1 MSALAKIAAAWSIQP
16 DWLIALA
23 EACDAE
29 NQAKAARR
37 IGYSAATVSFVL
49 NGRYT
54 GDLTAV
60 EAAVRDA
67 LMRGTVVCPV
77 LGEIPGEDCRKHQAT
92 KYSASNPQRIAVF
105 RACRNG
111 CPHSRIEADGAAA

>member
-1 MSALAKIAAAWSIQP
+1 MSALAKLAAWAP
-16 DWLIALA
+16 TPADWLVALA
-23 EACDAE
+23 EACDQE
-29 NQAKAARR
+29 TQGKAARR

-54 GDLTAV
+54 GDLKAV

-67 LMRGTVVCPV
+67 LMRGTLACPL
-77 LGEIPGEDCRKHQAT
+77 LGEILGEACRHNQALP
-92 KYSASNPQRIAVF
+92 YSATNPQRVALF

-111 CPHSRIEADGAAA
+111 CVHSRIEAGEAA

>member
-1 MSALAKIAAAWSIQP
+1 MSALAKIAATWPVQP
-16 DWLIALA
+16 DWLVALA
-23 EACDAE
+23 EACDE
-29 NQAKAARR
+29 QNQAAAAKR

-67 LMRGTVVCPV
+67 LMRGTVSCPV

-92 KYSASNPQRIAVF
+92 RYSASNPQRIAVF

-111 CPHSRIEADGAAA
+111 CPHSRIAIPGEAA